1 MYRVTRWVLTFV
13 MCAAAVPA
21 ASAQIHA
28 QSSSSSSLDA
38 IIGEIRAL
46 EGAQEPKCYA
56 TASRLED
63 FLYGTPLS
71 DEARFRKND
80 LHKELVRSLW
90 AQAAGSAPAV
100 DALSGEHILPRTE
113 QVFSYRERPDGNTEI
128 TRGDDVVV
136 ITATDRRQYASIA
149 YALRAV
155 LALQQDLLL
164 APDTRLPPLD
174 DSAVDAL
181 KDFVDLYTLAALQVA
196 ERRARL
202 DSRSELSVTNLES
215 SWATLE
221 ASRIGATAEAI
232 PAVPA
237 PGRQASDFT
246 VIQRIIEQKVES
258 YAEYNQVAN
267 TIFVRNLQVYWARL
281 PWPADGALGARFRDY
296 FVQALV
302 TFASDLWTGAEA
314 VARGKDH
321 ALIRVEDVNDY
332 AHYFIPHEINEYE
345 DALFFPRLQA
355 DQRVAIES
363 YDMDAFRDSGTHW
376 RYLQF
381 ARRSVTASERCVA
394 A

>member
-1 MYRVTRWVLTFV
+1 MRF
-13 MCAAAVPA
+13 
-21 ASAQIHA
+21 
-28 QSSSSSSLDA
+28 
-38 IIGEIRAL
+38 GAL

-80 LHKELVRSLW
+80 LHKELVRS
-90 AQAAGSAPAV
+90 AVGRRPPA
-100 DALSGEHILPRTE
+100 LRPRSTRWSGEHILPRTE

-202 DSRSELSVTNLES
+202 DSRSELSVTNLEF
-215 SWATLE
+215 E
-221 ASRIGATAEAI
+221 
-232 PAVPA
+232 
-237 PGRQASDFT
+237 
-246 VIQRIIEQKVES
+246 
-258 YAEYNQVAN
+258 
-267 TIFVRNLQVYWARL
+267 
-281 PWPADGALGARFRDY
+281 LG
-296 FVQALV
+296 
-302 TFASDLWTGAEA
+302 
-314 VARGKDH
+314 
-321 ALIRVEDVNDY
+321 
-332 AHYFIPHEINEYE
+332 
-345 DALFFPRLQA
+345 DA
-355 DQRVAIES
+355 
-363 YDMDAFRDSGTHW
+363 
-376 RYLQF
+376 
-381 ARRSVTASERCVA
+381 
-394 A
+394 